1 MLTVSV
7 IYSMDNFTLCSLAK
21 WHLCE
26 IWSMLLWKYLIQK
39 EAKQNVQLFQTPGKI
54 FTLFLVEMWF
64 ISHSYTNWGGLRKN
78 WSPEV
83 CLAQTTWPC
92 AFCVSMA
99 GEIFTATEISL
110 WPNTYK
116 LSSLFKTNLWLYKTK
131 FVFFFL
137 KLECVWRSQ
146 GHFISVL
153 QISNKMSKG
162 KTDCSNTLSE
172 SCLGK

>member
-1 MLTVSV
+1 MTFMWDLVYVALKIPYSEGSQAKCSTFSDSRENFHFVSGGNMIHFTF
-7 IYSMDNFTLCSLAK
+7 IYEL
-21 WHLCE
+21 
-26 IWSMLLWKYLIQK
+26 
-39 EAKQNVQLFQTPGKI
+39 
-54 FTLFLVEMWF
+54 
-64 ISHSYTNWGGLRKN
+64 GGLRKN

-131 FVFFFL
+131 FVCFFL
-137 KLECVWRSQ
+137 KLECVWSSQ